1 MRTIMWAFALVVLS
15 TLGLWI
21 APASAAD
28 AYPNRPIK
36 MVVPFPPGGATDVI
50 GRVIAQKLQE
60 RLGQPVVVD
69 NRSGASG
76 NIGAD
81 AVAKAPGDGYT
92 ILMAA
97 LTSHSINSSL
107 QRLPYDLEKDFTPVS
122 IVGDV
127 PLVLV
132 VHPSVPAKTLQEFIA
147 LVKKQPGHYTYAS
160 SGAGAPQRMA
170 AEQFKRQVGVDMLH
184 VPYKGS
190 GPAMTDLVGGQV
202 LTMFETVPAALP
214 FIKSGKLRPI
224 AVTTA
229 ERVPMLPDVPTVA
242 ESGLPGFQVTSMFGI
257 LVPAS
262 TPKAIVDRLNK
273 ELGEILKLPEVKEK
287 LLQQGAIATYTTPEQ
302 AAKRIH
308 DEIAR
313 WAKVVKEGNI
323 KADE

>member
-1 MRTIMWAFALVVLS
+1 MRTIMRAFALVVLS

-69 NRSGASG
+69 NRAGASG

-92 ILMAA
+92 LLMAA

-147 LVKKQPGHYTYAS
+147 LVKKQ
-160 SGAGAPQRMA
+160 AGPR
-170 AEQFKRQVGVDMLH
+170 
-184 VPYKGS
+184 
-190 GPAMTDLVGGQV
+190 
-202 LTMFETVPAALP
+202 
-214 FIKSGKLRPI
+214 
-224 AVTTA
+224 
-229 ERVPMLPDVPTVA
+229 
-242 ESGLPGFQVTSMFGI
+242 
-257 LVPAS
+257 
-262 TPKAIVDRLNK
+262 
-273 ELGEILKLPEVKEK
+273 
-287 LLQQGAIATYTTPEQ
+287 
-302 AAKRIH
+302 
-308 DEIAR
+308 
-313 WAKVVKEGNI
+313 
-323 KADE
+323 